1 MRIRT
6 AAALLLAL
14 TGCELCAATEREPF
28 QVTFGIRP
36 LLNQRVAATDHVS
49 FIQEAPNGDI
59 FVAGNG
65 GSVYTDTGNRT
76 KPMVARIDKTGH
88 VVWKRI
94 YDDLQ
99 DHDILEFAA
108 KNDDLYLL
116 LKTRIRDMSGRTRE
130 TETVSLYR
138 IDGQGDRSNLLGK
151 LEGVQIYA
159 TATIADPDLSGFALA
174 GIDAAG
180 RASDDYE
187 AREVRLH
194 GLSLGGDFRR
204 LPLRSGITGLR
215 YLQHAGGDSF
225 VFLEM
230 GTFYTRPG
238 DIVRVGR
245 DGTTSQVI
253 DWTDPQRYPSKLLV
267 HGDRIFLHTDVE
279 RSNQARRIGRIAAY
293 SISGEKLW
301 HRDFELPERAHVR
314 GIAGLRS
321 GGLAVSHTYEGNPV
335 ITVLGPD
342 GGTVWEKRFRS
353 VKRNASVT
361 GLRELRDG
369 WLALAGA
376 TGPGGG
382 AYVSTDTDAMLTVTD
397 RQGSGLGSYGG
408 CLVDADEVER
418 LRAELLDLTGIEVRR
433 NTILMSAAPKPLEEL
448 PPLDKPVPADI
459 DCGTLSEKDLL
470 TFLRDAV
477 GKARELDLSK
487 PSARARIHLFLRAD
501 DIVGSPGYRVRGWSA
516 EGTVPSLEV
525 EYGSAEDVISF
536 VATDILPYTERGW
549 AAFDHLQS
557 IGSMWIGQDSVTTTH
572 PRDLPFKDV
581 IVAAEKL
588 LAHFEQLSAA
598 DRNAFA
604 ARFRAKP
611 VVFSPNARKLHVW
624 ADSWLFVGSD
634 RLDEA
639 FDYALRTAP
648 RLDAEIRVETQ
659 ALSESLNLNLHKRPD
674 LDRAEYLAALRDI
687 RAAAEGLSAEGIDTI
702 RTIGVTVTMGGT
714 DEFRSDL
721 RFADSGR
728 SIWMT
733 PPAASG
739 LLEEILANSGRL
751 LEQPVR

>member
-28 QVTFGIRP
+28 QVTFGVRP
-36 LLNQRVAATDHVS
+36 LLNQRVAATDNVS

-59 FVAGNG
+59 YVAGNG

-138 IDGQGDRSNLLGK
+138 IDGQGSRSNLLGK

-204 LPLRSGITGLR
+204 LALRSGIKGLR

-230 GTFYTRPG
+230 GTFYSRPG

-267 HGDRIFLHTDVE
+267 HGDRLFLHTDLE
-279 RSNQARRIGRIAAY
+279 RANRIGRIVAY
-293 SISGEKLW
+293 SLSGEKLW
-301 HRDFELPERAHVR
+301 HRDFELPERAYVR
-314 GIAGLRS
+314 GIAGLES
-321 GGLAVSHTYEGNPV
+321 GGLAVSHAYEGNPV

-376 TGPGGG
+376 TSPGGG
-382 AYVSTDTDAMLTVTD
+382 AYVSTDSDAMLTVTD
-397 RQGSGLGSYGG
+397 RHGSGLGSYGG

-418 LRAELLDLTGIEVRR
+418 LRAELLDMTGIEVRR
-433 NTILMSAAPKPLEEL
+433 DTILMGPAPKPLEEL

-477 GKARELDLSK
+477 GKARELNLSR
-487 PSARARIHLFLRAD
+487 PSARAKINLFLRAD
-501 DIVGSPGYRVRGWSA
+501 DIVGSPGYRVHGWSSGGA
-516 EGTVPSLEV
+516 VPSLEV
-525 EYGSAEDVISF
+525 EHGSAENAISF
-536 VATDILPYTERGW
+536 IVTDVLPYTERAW
-549 AAFDHLQS
+549 AVYDRLQS
-557 IGSMWIGQDSVTTTH
+557 IGSMWIGQDSVTTH
-572 PRDLPFKDV
+572 RPRDLPFKDV

-588 LAHFEQLSAA
+588 MAHFEQLSAA

-604 ARFRAKP
+604 ARFRGKP
-611 VVFSPNARKLHVW
+611 VVFSPNARKLHIW

-648 RLDAEIRVETQ
+648 RLDAEIRVETAELGQ
-659 ALSESLNLNLHKRPD
+659 TWNLDIHKRPD
-674 LDRAEYLAALRDI
+674 LDRALYLAALHEI
-687 RAAAEGLSAEGIDTI
+687 LAAAQELSADDAATI
-702 RTIGVTVTMGGT
+702 RKIGAAVTVGGT

-721 RFADSGR
+721 RISNSDR
-728 SIWMT
+728 SLWIT
-733 PPAASG
+733 PPAAAT
-739 LLEEILANSGRL
+739 LLDAILSNADEL
-751 LEQPVR
+751 LDRPVR